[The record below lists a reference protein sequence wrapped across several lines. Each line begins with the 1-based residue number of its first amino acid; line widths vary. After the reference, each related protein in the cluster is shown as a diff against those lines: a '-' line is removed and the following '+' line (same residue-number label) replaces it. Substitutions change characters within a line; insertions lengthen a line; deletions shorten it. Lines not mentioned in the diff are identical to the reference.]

1 MNALF
6 TNPALLA
13 AILLAV
19 AVAALVIAVLHR
31 GRQLSAT
38 RAQIRHS
45 EEQRGIAIQE
55 EVQRRCQ
62 EADQR
67 LQRDLGKREA
77 DVQRRETDLARRQND
92 VVERRNRLE
101 ERTAALDARAE
112 ELAERAGALDARAA
126 EQDER
131 EGALSAAEA
140 SIRRR
145 LEEVAQ
151 LDTASARQRLL
162 AEVEAEIRNETSRLV
177 QKADE
182 QARASAEMR
191 AREMVLGA
199 MASLR
204 GSVTSEGTITVV
216 HLPSDEMK
224 GRVIGREGR
233 NIRALEHATG
243 VDLLVDDT
251 PRAILLSSWD
261 PLRRTIAA
269 RALQKLV
276 EDGRIHPA
284 RIEEVVEK
292 TREETDAEARERG
305 EAVVYELGLTGLH
318 ERLVLLLGR
327 LSFIHD
333 QGRTLLMRARE
344 VAMVAGEL
352 AEELRLSG
360 EALRRAG
367 LFHEIARAD
376 KVPLATHPALASADL
391 VTRFGENPAV
401 ANPIRALA
409 QPSDAPRTPEGV
421 VLGTSRRVVLSRP
434 GTRDVNVQR
443 HLDRLA
449 DVEQLAL
456 AYEGIDR
463 AAAVRAGRELRVHV
477 RADQI
482 PDEDT
487 VLLARRMALEIEKR
501 IDYPGQIRVTVIR
514 ETRAVSYA
522 V

>member
-1 MNALF
+1 MTSIPPTYLLLAM
-6 TNPALLA
+6 ALLVVTVVVLI
-13 AILLAV
+13 ILL
-19 AVAALVIAVLHR
+19 LRR
-31 GRQLSAT
+31 GRELAAG
-38 RAQIRHS
+38 RDRIRTI
-45 EEQRGIAIQE
+45 EEERDRLIQE
-55 EVQRRCQ
+55 QVGRRLKDA
-62 EADQR
+62 EQR
-67 LQRDLGKREA
+67 LQRDLSKREA
-77 DVQRRETDLARRQND
+77 DLQRRDADLTRRQND
-92 VVERRNRLE
+92 LLERRNRLE
-101 ERTAALDARAE
+101 ERTAALDGRAE
-112 ELAERAGALDARAA
+112 ELAERAGAMDARALDL
-126 EQDER
+126 DER
-131 EGALSAAEA
+131 EAALTAAENN
-140 SIRRR
+140 IRRR

-151 LDTASARQRLL
+151 LNSEQARERLL
-162 AEVEAEIRNETSRLV
+162 AEVETAIKSEISRVV

-182 QARASAEMR
+182 QARADSDTR
-191 AREMVLGA
+191 ARELVLGA

-292 TREETDAEARERG
+292 TREETDEEARERG
-305 EAVVYELGLTGLH
+305 EAIVYELGLTGLH

-333 QGRTLLMRARE
+333 QGRTLLTRARE
-344 VAMVAGEL
+344 VALVAGEL
-352 AEELRLSG
+352 ADELRLSG
-360 EALRRAG
+360 ETLRRAG
-367 LFHEIARAD
+367 LLHEVARAD
-376 KVPLATHPALASADL
+376 KTPLAAHPALASADL
-391 VTRFGENPAV
+391 VTRFGEGPGV
-401 ANPIRALA
+401 VNPIRALA
-409 QPSDAPRTPEGV
+409 QPPDAPRTPEGV
-421 VLGTSRRVVLSRP
+421 VLGTARRVVLSRP
-434 GTRDVNVQR
+434 GARDGNVQR

-456 AYEGIDR
+456 AHEGIDR

-487 VLLARRMALEIEKR
+487 VLLARKMALEIERR